1 MSFLA
6 RERTIAAPGYSR
18 WLIPPAALCVHLCIG
33 QAYAFSV
40 FNLPMTKLIGI
51 TQSAPGD
58 WKLTDLGWIF
68 SIAIFFLGASSAVLG
83 RWVEEGGPRKA
94 MFTAA
99 LCWAGGFLI
108 SAIGVYLHT
117 LWIIYVGYGF
127 IGGIALGVGYIS
139 PVSTLIKWFPDR
151 PGMATGM
158 AIMGFGGGAFIASP
172 LSVFLMRTFSTSTHV
187 GVAETFVVMGLIYF
201 CFMMV
206 GAVIVRVPPAD
217 WAPPGY
223 VAPSQ
228 STRLITRQNVF
239 VYTALKTP
247 QFWLIWWVLC
257 LNVTA
262 GIGVLGQASAMSQER
277 FPGRI
282 TVGAAAGLV
291 GLMSLFNMG
300 GRFCWS
306 STSDYRARQNT
317 YAIFFALGTVLYSI
331 VPFAGG
337 AGNVTL
343 FVICFL
349 VIISMYGGGFA
360 TVPAYLR
367 DMFGTQYV
375 GAIHGL
381 LLTAWSMAG
390 IYGPVIVN
398 YMRQYYV
405 DHGVPKAQAY
415 NTTMYVMAALLVI
428 GFIFN
433 ALVRAVDE
441 RHHMQAGSAAAS
453 AGDYRL
459 GRLAYFLVWLLVT
472 VTAGLI
478 NAIALEYFV
487 LIWLVAVAIQMWV
500 TTMRLKD
507 AGASPWLCL
516 LLLVP
521 VVNVLFLLYLFFA
534 PGAARRAA
542 GPSSGQA
549 APAPL

>member
-1 MSFLA
+1 VPASSFLA

-33 QAYAFSV
+33 QVYAFSV
-40 FNLPMTKLIGI
+40 FNLPLTKLIGI
-51 TQSAPGD
+51 TKSAPDD

-68 SIAIFFLGASSAVLG
+68 SIAILVLGASAALLG
-83 RWVEEGGPRKA
+83 RWVEEGGPRRA

-99 LCWAGGFLI
+99 LCFGSGFVV
-108 SAIGVYLHT
+108 SAIGVYLHNIWVVY
-117 LWIIYVGYGF
+117 LGYGV
-127 IGGIALGVGYIS
+127 IGGVGLGLDYIS

-172 LSVFLMRTFSTSTHV
+172 LSVWLIAKFSTPTHV
-187 GVAETFVVMGLIYF
+187 GVAEAFIGLGIIYL

-206 GAVIVRVPPAD
+206 GAVIVRVP
-217 WAPPGY
+217 APGWRPEGY
-223 VAPSQ
+223 VAPTQ
-228 STRLITRQNVF
+228 PKKLITTNNVF
-239 VYTALKTP
+239 VYEALKTP

-262 GIGVLGQASAMSQER
+262 GIGVLGQASAMSQEM

-282 TVGAAAGLV
+282 TVTAAAGFV

-300 GRFCWS
+300 GRFFWAS
-306 STSDYRARQNT
+306 MSDFIGRKNT
-317 YAIFFALGTVLYSI
+317 YFVFFLLGIALYAT

-337 AGNVTL
+337 SGNVVL

-381 LLTAWSMAG
+381 LLTAWSAAG
-390 IYGPVIVN
+390 IFGPVIVN
-398 YMRQYYV
+398 YMRQYNV

-415 NTTMYVMAALLVI
+415 NTTMYVMAMLLVV
-428 GFIFN
+428 G
-433 ALVRAVDE
+433 LVCNLLVKAVHM
-441 RHHMQAGSAAAS
+441 RHHMEQQPADAAV
-453 AGDYRL
+453 G
-459 GRLAYFLVWLLVT
+459 LA
-472 VTAGLI
+472 
-478 NAIALEYFV
+478 N
-487 LIWLVAVAIQMWV
+487 
-500 TTMRLKD
+500 
-507 AGASPWLCL
+507 
-516 LLLVP
+516 
-521 VVNVLFLLYLFFA
+521 
-534 PGAARRAA
+534 
-542 GPSSGQA
+542 
-549 APAPL
+549 